1 MKKTIF
7 SSILLIFLL
16 FTSLIVILITT
27 GLETDRFN
35 NLITKKLSKT
45 NNKVDLKLNTIKFK
59 FDIKKLSLFLETK
72 NPDVKY
78 RNITVPA
85 ENIKVYINF
94 ISLVKAKTEIEKII
108 LSLNCH
114 HLLNL
119 QL

>member
-7 SSILLIFLL
+7 FSILLSFLL
-16 FTSLIVILITT
+16 FSSLILILTTT

-45 NNKVDLKLNTIKFK
+45 NNKVYLKLNTIKFK

-72 NPDVKY
+72 NPNVKY

-85 ENIKVYINF
+85 KNINVYINF
-94 ISLVKAKTEIEKII
+94 ISFVKLKLK
-108 LSLNCH
+108 LKRLYCH
-114 HLLNL
+114 
-119 QL
+119 